1 MRKCVECFVKLQQQ
15 KSLLNCV
22 SQEKFCYLFYAAVN
36 LLLNTYILTYICRY
50 TVTVYIQT
58 RKHSHTHAYM
68 YVHVDYLF
76 C

>member
-36 LLLNTYILTYICRY
+36 LLLNTYICTY
-50 TVTVYIQT
+50 TVTRLYIYKRAST
-58 RKHSHTHAYM
+58 HTPMHICMYM
-68 YVHVDYLF
+68 
-76 C
+76 